1 MFVGYSWSQ
10 IRIEEVEFI
19 KKSVLMQ
26 EICTPLFVAKL
37 QTYNYFLKKKIVAYN
52 KHIAKKKIS
61 HT

>member
-37 QTYNYFLKKKIVAYN
+37 QTYNYFLKKKNRRI
-52 KHIAKKKIS
+52 
-61 HT
+61 